1 MSGIIYFK
9 LNSGKSCSAEIN
21 NTPFIVVYYIGMSR
35 RSIIKDTE
43 EDMIKEAEVV
53 MRWSGKRIVVAT
65 FLCLILIAGG
75 SYGIYRLSQDTVRV
89 LGTNT
94 KNDHARIQIPQ
105 QKSVEQIIDNAKKD
119 LSNINAKNIVE
130 SQPQLK
136 KVIEDLTH
144 LTGSSSSARNLICDT
159 LCK

>member
-1 MSGIIYFK
+1 
-9 LNSGKSCSAEIN
+9 
-21 NTPFIVVYYIGMSR
+21 MSR
-35 RSIIKDTE
+35 RSIIKETE
-43 EDMIKEAEVV
+43 EEIVKEAEVV
-53 MRWSGKRIVVAT
+53 MRWSGKRIVIAT

-75 SYGIYRLSQDTVRV
+75 IYAIYHLGQNTVKV

-94 KNDHARIQIPQ
+94 KNDHPQIQIPQ
-105 QKSVEQIIDNAKKD
+105 QKNVEQIIDNAKKD

-144 LTGSSSSARNLICDT
+144 LTGSSGSARNLICDT

>member
-1 MSGIIYFK
+1 
-9 LNSGKSCSAEIN
+9 
-21 NTPFIVVYYIGMSR
+21 MSR
-35 RSIIKDTE
+35 RSIIQETE
-43 EDMIKEAEVV
+43 EEIVKEAEVV

-75 SYGIYRLSQDTVRV
+75 MYGIYRLGQNTIKV
-89 LGTNT
+89 LGTST
-94 KNDHARIQIPQ
+94 KNDHPKIQIPQ
-105 QKSVEQIIDNAKKD
+105 QKNVEQIIDNAKKD